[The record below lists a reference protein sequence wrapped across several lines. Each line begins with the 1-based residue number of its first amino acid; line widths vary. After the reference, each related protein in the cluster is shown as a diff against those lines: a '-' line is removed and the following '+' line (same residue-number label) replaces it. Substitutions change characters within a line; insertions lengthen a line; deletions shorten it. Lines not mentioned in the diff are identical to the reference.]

1 VEKLMAFEDVF
12 RLIAHDN
19 IKSISCVP
27 AKEYYPN
34 GKYHFG
40 WYLFIE
46 TKHNGVKGRP
56 FAFDTPDEE
65 YQAFIEAAIQP
76 K

>member
-1 VEKLMAFEDVF
+1 MEKLMAFEDVF
-12 RLIAHDN
+12 RLIANDN

-27 AKEYYPN
+27 AKEYYP
-34 GKYHFG
+34 GGATHFG
-40 WYLFIE
+40 WYLIIE
-46 TKHNGVKGRP
+46 TQHDGKKGRP
-56 FAFDTPDEE
+56 FTFDTSDEE